1 VRSGRRNRARLAVKT
16 PLSIFCALG
25 LACDSSPT
33 HARPHGDAMRPDEVV
48 ELFLRDRARA
58 EERFADEKIPV
69 HGYVDAVTR
78 VFEGQLFVV
87 LSSERTFRWDVVYC
101 APAPHMDV
109 ASIEPGRELLVHGY
123 FDAAHFSVVT
133 LKDCTW

>member
-1 VRSGRRNRARLAVKT
+1 VKT
-16 PLSIFCALG
+16 PLAILLCSFG
-25 LACDSSPT
+25 SACDPSPGSGRA
-33 HARPHGDAMRPDEVV
+33 HADAMRPHEVV
-48 ELFLRDRARA
+48 DLFVRDRARA
-58 EERFADEKIPV
+58 EERFAEEKVPV

-87 LSSERTFRWDVVYC
+87 LSSERSFRWDVVYC

-109 ASIEPGRELLVHGY
+109 SSIEPGQELLVHGF